1 MADGSLLHVFYF
13 LYDFQF
19 HFQTGASTAVY
30 MLRKQKTKCNSGI
43 CLVSCD
49 AHRSERRPN
58 KEARSFTEEMR
69 GQTDADDV

>member
-1 MADGSLLHVFYF
+1 MFYLLN
-13 LYDFQF
+13 DFQF

-30 MLRKQKTKCNSGI
+30 MLQKQKTKRNTAI
-43 CLVSCD
+43 CLVSCY

-58 KEARSFTEEMR
+58 KETRSFTEEMR